1 MIRLLICEDS
11 AEARSLLRTL
21 LAEHPEIEIVG
32 EAADGQEAL
41 ARTIELSPDVI
52 LMDVLMPVLDGV
64 SATRR
69 IRELRPDV
77 RIVAFTGSD
86 DNELVREM
94 MNAGAS
100 AYCLKGAPIWELER
114 ALAGASQPL
123 FRLAHALTRSLSSGS
138 VAQLIARELAE
149 LTGALFAATYVTRA
163 EGPPTMSAMAGPG
176 ARPATEVGAPG
187 VVVRACSNA
196 EPADADGTE
205 LAELYRLLD

>member
-1 MIRLLICEDS
+1 MRRLRDYAKEDAAAAPSPREVEMIRLLICEDS

-41 ARTIELSPDVI
+41 ARTVELSPDVI

-64 SATRR
+64 AATRR

-77 RIVAFTGSD
+77 RIVAFTGSN

-100 AYCLKGAPIWELER
+100 AYCLKGAPLWELER
-114 ALAGASQPL
+114 AIAGASQPL
-123 FRLAHALTRSLSSGS
+123 FRLAHALTRSLAGGGI
-138 VAQLIARELAE
+138 AQLVARELAE
-149 LTGALFAATYVTRA
+149 LTGALFVATYV
-163 EGPPTMSAMAGPG
+163 
-176 ARPATEVGAPG
+176 V
-187 VVVRACSNA
+187 
-196 EPADADGTE
+196 DADGSLS
-205 LAELYRLLD
+205 LAGMAGARA